1 MSFSPESTDFDE
13 GVLIGAHL
21 PQTDP
26 ESGAAIDAEPEE
38 DRWVSIHAVRR
49 IRQRL
54 GIPKKAAQRE
64 AERALDGGRI
74 EDFNGRFRRHLDWL
88 RHRHGNGA
96 NYRITK
102 NAIFAFQYGVLATV
116 FPLPKQHRKSA
127 IQQLKRLDAVRQ
139 ETGMMTANA

>member
-1 MSFSPESTDFDE
+1 MSFSLESTDFDE
-13 GVLIGAHL
+13 GILSAADL
-21 PQTDP
+21 PQIDP
-26 ESGAAIDAEPEE
+26 ESGAALDAEPEE

-64 AERALDGGRI
+64 AERALEGGRI
-74 EDFNGRFRRHLDWL
+74 EDFRGGFRRHLDWL

-96 NYRITK
+96 NYRITR

-116 FPLPKQHRKSA
+116 LTIPKQHRKSA
-127 IQQLKRLDAVRQ
+127 AQQLKRLEAAAQ
-139 ETGMMTANA
+139 ETESNDA